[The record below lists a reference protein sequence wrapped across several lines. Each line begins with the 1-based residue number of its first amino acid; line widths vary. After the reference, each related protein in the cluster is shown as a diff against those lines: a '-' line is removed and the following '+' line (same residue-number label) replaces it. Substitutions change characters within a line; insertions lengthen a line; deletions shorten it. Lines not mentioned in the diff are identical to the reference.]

1 MQINVP
7 EESYRNQYSTGG
19 AEDDLCDHLRSL
31 RRPKLTP
38 QFSHKKTKP
47 LSRQISE
54 DLKSVSIT
62 PKSLQDYFVEKD
74 KNEKML
80 QKVTSAR
87 FLPTS
92 SPSLINF
99 NKSIEKLNIVLA

>member
-1 MQINVP
+1 MP

-31 RRPKLTP
+31 RRPRLTP

-54 DLKSVSIT
+54 DLKSVSIA

-74 KNEKML
+74 KML